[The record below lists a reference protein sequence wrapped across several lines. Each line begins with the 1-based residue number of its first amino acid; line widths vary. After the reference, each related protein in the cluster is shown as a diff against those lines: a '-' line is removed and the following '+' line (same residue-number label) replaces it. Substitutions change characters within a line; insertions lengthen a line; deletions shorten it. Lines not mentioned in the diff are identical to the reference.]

1 MSYSITYKTIDK
13 VEDMLENLKKI
24 NLQDV
29 CWASQRLCKPSKKYR
44 CDQGHS
50 SLGNN
55 KNTPKTNRHT
65 KQRGNIAGT
74 LPLY

>member
-1 MSYSITYKTIDK
+1 
-13 VEDMLENLKKI
+13 MLENLKKT

-29 CWASQRLCKPSKKYR
+29 FWASQLPSKPSKKYR
-44 CDQGHS
+44 CDHGQN

-55 KNTPKTNRHT
+55 ENNPKTNRHR
-65 KQRGNIAGT
+65 KQREKIAES